1 LSVNEVETVRVGNA
15 GFIDFSS
22 CRNDS
27 ACCRFDSRFAFF
39 AGSASFWMSAFSLS
53 ISPGIAAIC
62 FSMYG
67 TPPTPASGLVRFSFV
82 RSEAMISSLGL
93 VAAYDSLPCQWSQ
106 WKLVLMTLMT
116 GFLVM
121 PWICWYMDREAEGFE
136 CESTTTTPSSVR
148 ITAALQ
154 LTL

>member
-1 LSVNEVETVRVGNA
+1 GSV

-27 ACCRFDSRFAFF
+27 ACCRFDSRFPFF
-39 AGSASFWMSAFSLS
+39 VVSVSFWMSAFSLS
-53 ISPGIAAIC
+53 ISPGRAAIC

-82 RSEAMISSLGL
+82 RSEAMISSLG
-93 VAAYDSLPCQWSQ
+93 VEAAYDSLPCQWDQ
-106 WKLVLMTLMT
+106 WKCVLMTLMT
-116 GFLVM
+116 GLLAI
-121 PWICWYMDREAEGFE
+121 PWICWYMARDADGFE
-136 CESTTTTPSSVR
+136 CESTTMTPSSVM